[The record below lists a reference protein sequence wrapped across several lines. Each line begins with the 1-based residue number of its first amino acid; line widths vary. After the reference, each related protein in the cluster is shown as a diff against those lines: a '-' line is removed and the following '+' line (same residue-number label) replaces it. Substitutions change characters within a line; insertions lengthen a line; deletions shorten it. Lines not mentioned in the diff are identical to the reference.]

1 MRARRLL
8 GGDRHTE
15 RLLLFLGLVPLLL
28 SQGRGGAR
36 RRRVRAPLLVEGAR
50 HLMKEAISDH
60 QRQSEAIRGNHV
72 LVEGARHL
80 QHRAAHTREERRTER
95 LAAATAAAVAAT
107 AIAGRLGTTLG
118 TTRA

>member
-28 SQGRGGAR
+28 SQFGARFGAR
-36 RRRVRAPLLVEGAR
+36 RRRVCAPL
-50 HLMKEAISDH
+50 
-60 QRQSEAIRGNHV
+60 

-80 QHRAAHTREERRTER
+80 QHRAAHTRVERRTER
-95 LAAATAAAVAAT
+95 LAAAIAAAVAAT
-107 AIAGRLGTTLG
+107 TITSPQPVQNLCE
-118 TTRA
+118 

>member
-28 SQGRGGAR
+28 SQCRGGAR
-36 RRRVRAPLLVEGAR
+36 RRRVRAPL
-50 HLMKEAISDH
+50 
-60 QRQSEAIRGNHV
+60 

-107 AIAGRLGTTLG
+107 AIAAAGRLGTTLG